1 MGVRGVKANE
11 TKFQPV
17 IEGTKQYVLPL
28 FQRSYSWDKK
38 EWNVLWN
45 DLMELSEMS
54 HPRDHFIGSIVSMPT
69 ISVPEGVAK
78 YLLIDGQQRLTTFFI
93 ILTLLR
99 DIAKQSGKVE
109 LAEEINN
116 TLIVNPYKKDSDYFK
131 LLPTQVDRA
140 TYERLILSKIETDD
154 QSQIYKAYQYF
165 DRKLKQSKIDLSTL
179 KIIISN
185 HLSVVSIVLDPDD
198 NPHLVFESL
207 NAKGRPLTQA
217 DLIRNFFF
225 MRIHI
230 KEQETVYEQYW
241 KPMQGSLG
249 ENMTEFIRHFL
260 MKDGLNVKQ
269 NEIYFSVKEI
279 TSKNDA
285 LEYMKNLSLFSS
297 YYVKL
302 LAPTKES
309 NKKVERTLSRLNRIE
324 ATTVYPFLLNCYHD
338 YNQNR
343 ISDVQFVEIISII
356 ENFLIRRFVCN
367 VPTNQLNKIFP
378 NLYNQLRHDSFDA
391 FIQALKDNLQ
401 LKNYPRD
408 EEFRSRLTDTKLYGS
423 GDRGRKTKLILESIE
438 EYFDHKEQV
447 QLDSLTVEHV
457 MPQTLTQSWQEYI
470 GEDWEL
476 IHDLYLHTIGNLTL
490 TGYNS
495 ELSNDDFNTKKDRL
509 RQSHLEINKYFD
521 KVTSWKKEDIDQ
533 RAAYL
538 AEICLNIW
546 PYFGNEHR
554 EEVTVTGTTPKQLY
568 ILGQQFEVR
577 SWRDVLE
584 NTMNTIAEL
593 EPEKFDQIM
602 LQFPRFV
609 GQDKKKFRAI
619 RQLKNGAYIEVNLSA
634 QSIQRF
640 CIQAIEEIELTS
652 EDWNVITQ

>member
-1 MGVRGVKANE
+1 MKANE

-38 EWNVLWN
+38 EWDVLWN
-45 DLMELSEMS
+45 DLVELSEMN

-69 ISVPEGVAK
+69 TSVPEGVAK
-78 YLLIDGQQRLTTFFI
+78 YLLIDGQQRLTTIFI

-99 DIAKQSGKVE
+99 DVAKQSGNVE

-116 TLIVNPYKKDSDYFK
+116 TLIVNPYKKESDYFK
-131 LLPTQVDRA
+131 LLPTQVDRS
-140 TYERLILSKIETDD
+140 TYEKLILSKIETDD

-165 DRKLKQSKIDLSTL
+165 DRKLKQSKIDISTL
-179 KIIISN
+179 KNIISN

-230 KEQETVYEQYW
+230 KEQEAVYEQFW
-241 KPMQGSLG
+241 KPMQDSLG
-249 ENMTEFIRHFL
+249 ENLTEFIRHYL
-260 MKDGLNVKQ
+260 MKDGIYVKQ
-269 NEIYFSVKEI
+269 NDIYFSVKEI
-279 TSKNDA
+279 TCKSDT
-285 LEYMKNLSLFSS
+285 LEYLKNLSLFSS

-302 LAPTKES
+302 LNPSQES
-309 NKKVERTLSRLNRIE
+309 NKMVARALTRLNRIE
-324 ATTVYPFLLNCYHD
+324 ATTVYPFLLNCYDD
-338 YNQNR
+338 YTQKR
-343 ISDVQFVEIISII
+343 ITDVQFTEIISII

-378 NLYNQLRHDSFDA
+378 NLYTQIKQDRFES
-391 FIQALKDNLQ
+391 FIQALKNNLQ
-401 LKNYPRD
+401 SKNYPRD

-423 GDRGRKTKLILESIE
+423 GDRARKTKLILESIE
-438 EYFDHKEQV
+438 EFFDHKEQV
-447 QLDSLTVEHV
+447 DLESLTVEHV
-457 MPQTLTQSWQEYI
+457 MPQTLTQSWQEYL
-470 GEDWEL
+470 GDEWQL

-495 ELSNDDFNTKKDRL
+495 ELSNDDFDAKKDRL
-509 RQSHLEINKYFD
+509 SKSHLEINKYFE
-521 KVTSWKKEDIDQ
+521 KVSSWKKEEIEQ
-533 RAAYL
+533 RAAHL
-538 AEICLNIW
+538 AEICLTIW
-546 PYFGNEHR
+546 PYFGNEQR

-593 EPEKFDQIM
+593 EPEKFEQIM
-602 LQFPRFV
+602 IQFPRLA
-609 GQDKKKFRAI
+609 GKDHKKFRAI

-640 CIQAIEEIELTS
+640 CIQAIEAIDLTS
-652 EDWNVITQ
+652 EDWNVVVE

>member
-1 MGVRGVKANE
+1 M
-11 TKFQPV
+11 
-17 IEGTKQYVLPL
+17 
-28 FQRSYSWDKK
+28 
-38 EWNVLWN
+38 
-45 DLMELSEMS
+45 
-54 HPRDHFIGSIVSMPT
+54 
-69 ISVPEGVAK
+69 
-78 YLLIDGQQRLTTFFI
+78 
-93 ILTLLR
+93 
-99 DIAKQSGKVE
+99 
-109 LAEEINN
+109 
-116 TLIVNPYKKDSDYFK
+116 
-131 LLPTQVDRA
+131 
-140 TYERLILSKIETDD
+140 
-154 QSQIYKAYQYF
+154 
-165 DRKLKQSKIDLSTL
+165 
-179 KIIISN
+179 
-185 HLSVVSIVLDPDD
+185 LDPDD

-302 LAPTKES
+302 LAPSKES

-401 LKNYPRD
+401 SKNYPRD

-470 GEDWEL
+470 GEEWEL

-495 ELSNDDFNTKKDRL
+495 ELSNDDFDTKKDRL

-521 KVTSWKKEDIDQ
+521 KVTSWKKEDIEQ

-593 EPEKFDQIM
+593 EPDKFDQIM

-640 CIQAIEEIELTS
+640 CIQVIEEIELTS